1 MQKITVLSVGNDK
14 ESYFTEAVNEYK
26 KRLSRYARTELIL
39 LRDEPIPD
47 APSEREKEEILRREG
62 RRLLD
67 AAPADAVKI
76 ALCVEGKQLSSE
88 ELSALLEDCA
98 AAAPGVAFFIGGS
111 LGLSEEVKRACR
123 YRLSFSRLTFPHRLM
138 RVILFE
144 ALYRAKSIAAGAKYH
159 K

>member
-88 ELSALLEDCA
+88 ELSALLEDSA

>member
-26 KRLSRYARTELIL
+26 KRLSRFAQPELVL
-39 LRDEPIPD
+39 LRDEPIPEN
-47 APSEREKEEILRREG
+47 PSEKEKEEILKKEG

-67 AAPADAVKI
+67 AAPAGAVKI
-76 ALCVEGKQLSSE
+76 ALCVEGKEVSSE
-88 ELSALLEDCA
+88 ELAALLEDCA
-98 AAAPGVAFFIGGS
+98 ASAPGAAFFIGGS
-111 LGLSEEVKRACR
+111 LGLSGEVKAACR

-144 ALYRAKSIAAGAKYH
+144 ALYRAKSISAGAKYH